1 MLSARRRFPLK
12 DGNSSDEDGN
22 GGSKSDEDG
31 KDGSNSDE
39 VEEDGDGNFGEF
51 MAISLA
57 RIRKCKLLLPGIGI
71 VHFRQYKIH

>member
-22 GGSKSDEDG
+22 GGNKSDED
-31 KDGSNSDE
+31 
-39 VEEDGDGNFGEF
+39 EEDGDGNFGEF

-57 RIRKCKLLLPGIGI
+57 RIKKCKLTKS
-71 VHFRQYKIH
+71 RKILGQS

>member
-22 GGSKSDEDG
+22 GGNKSDED
-31 KDGSNSDE
+31 
-39 VEEDGDGNFGEF
+39 EEDGDGNFGEF

-57 RIRKCKLLLPGIGI
+57 RIRKCKLLLSGIGI

>member
-22 GGSKSDEDG
+22 GGN
-31 KDGSNSDE
+31 NSDE

-71 VHFRQYKIH
+71 VHFRQ

>member
-1 MLSARRRFPLK
+1 MGERKHMLSARRRFPLK

-22 GGSKSDEDG
+22 GGNKSDED
-31 KDGSNSDE
+31 
-39 VEEDGDGNFGEF
+39 EEDGDGNFGEF